1 MITLSNAI
9 SQKLKKL
16 LNDRNMSQ
24 YELCKMGGIPRT
36 TINNVFNNRK
46 KRVSVDTVYQ
56 ICSTFGISLS
66 EFFRDDLFNDISN

>member
-24 YELCKMGGIPRT
+24 YELCKIGGIPRT

-46 KRVSVDTVYQ
+46 KRVSVETVYQ
-56 ICSTFGISLS
+56 ICSTFGITLS
-66 EFFRDDLFNDISN
+66 EFFNDDLFNDISN